1 MKSMTGFGKA
11 QVQTGQVQ
19 IDIEIKTVNQRFL
32 DTQFRMPRV
41 LNESEH
47 LLRKVLTTYLT
58 RGRVEV
64 FVTLTDLVPRAKEV
78 RIDWDTITAIVNEVE
93 AESQRR
99 FGVVLAK
106 EPLIQSLL
114 VQEQFF
120 TLQEQALSGFV
131 PDVLAT
137 FEQALQA
144 VVASRLQEGQLL
156 KNVLSEQ
163 QVALNA
169 TLAELKGFYQTY
181 EQEYQERLT
190 KKISDYLSEVD
201 EARLLTEIAVLIER
215 GDIHEELDRLTV
227 HLVKLEQL
235 LEKTEP
241 VGRELDFLIQEMNRE
256 VNTIGSKS
264 TAMVIKNAVVQLKTI
279 IEKMREQVQNV
290 E

>member
-1 MKSMTGFGKA
+1 M
-11 QVQTGQVQ
+11 
-19 IDIEIKTVNQRFL
+19 
-32 DTQFRMPRV
+32 
-41 LNESEH
+41 
-47 LLRKVLTTYLT
+47 
-58 RGRVEV
+58 EV

-78 RIDWDTITAIVNEVE
+78 QIDWDTITAIVNEVE

-99 FGVVLAK
+99 FGVELAK

-156 KNVLSEQ
+156 KTVLSEQ

-190 KKISDYLSEVD
+190 KKISDYLNEVD
-201 EARLLTEIAVLIER
+201 EARLLTEIALLIER

>member
-41 LNESEH
+41 LNKSEH

-93 AESQRR
+93 AESQIR

-190 KKISDYLSEVD
+190 KKISDYLNEVD